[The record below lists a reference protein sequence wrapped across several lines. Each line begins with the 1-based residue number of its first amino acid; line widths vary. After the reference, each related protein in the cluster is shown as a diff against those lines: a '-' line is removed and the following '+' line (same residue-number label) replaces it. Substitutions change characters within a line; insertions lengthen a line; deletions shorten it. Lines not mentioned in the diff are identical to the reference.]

1 MKQHAVLG
9 FQMLKDEPNI
19 PLLAAHCAL
28 QHHERLDGSGYPR
41 SLKGYEIL
49 EYAKWIGLVDA
60 YDAMTTHRVY
70 RNAMLPHQVME
81 ILYTE
86 AGIKFDLDKV
96 ELFRDK
102 VAIYPLGISVMLNT
116 GESGVVVDLN
126 AAYPHRPVIRIL
138 KNEGG
143 EELPAP
149 YEVDLSKKLSLMI
162 QSVNEPVSF

>member
-1 MKQHAVLG
+1 
-9 FQMLKDEPNI
+9 
-19 PLLAAHCAL
+19 
-28 QHHERLDGSGYPR
+28 
-41 SLKGYEIL
+41 
-49 EYAKWIGLVDA
+49 
-60 YDAMTTHRVY
+60 
-70 RNAMLPHQVME
+70 MLPHQVME

-162 QSVNEPVSF
+162 QSVNEPESF